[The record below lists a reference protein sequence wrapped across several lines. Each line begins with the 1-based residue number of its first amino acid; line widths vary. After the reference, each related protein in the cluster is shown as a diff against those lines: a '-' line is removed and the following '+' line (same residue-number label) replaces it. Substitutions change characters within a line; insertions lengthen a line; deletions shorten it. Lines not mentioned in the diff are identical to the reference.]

1 MAACRAPWGS
11 HLFFAAGCE
20 YARCTRGTHLC
31 VCGGRWCRIWGR
43 KTLSMDSFTAAS
55 RHRRGWLYANY
66 VSVCVCVSW
75 WWLEGDRGK
84 GARPKIESNA
94 RCDTRI
100 SSSSS
105 TVPEDGFEK
114 FTSGFYWVSF
124 NGMAVDFVKC
134 YVLNN
139 LYMWACVCVCV
150 CSYLRFEI
158 QTLPRHTDF
167 CSHSQCSS

>member
-1 MAACRAPWGS
+1 MSNLGAKNVIDGFFHCRLTPPEGM
-11 HLFFAAGCE
+11 
-20 YARCTRGTHLC
+20 TLC
-31 VCGGRWCRIWGR
+31 KLCLC
-43 KTLSMDSFTAAS
+43 
-55 RHRRGWLYANY
+55 
-66 VSVCVCVSW
+66 VCVCVSW

-150 CSYLRFEI
+150 RIFGLKFKLFHD
-158 QTLPRHTDF
+158 TLTSAHTLNVAVN
-167 CSHSQCSS
+167 